1 MAFTY
6 VIEHMED
13 DEQTP
18 AAVPPWVR
26 LEYAVRRKHDSRS
39 G

>member
-1 MAFTY
+1 MTFTY

-13 DEQTP
+13 DEQIS

-26 LEYAVRRKHDSRS
+26 LEYMVSKKHRS
-39 G
+39 HVV